1 MVVEIINIKKC
12 LVISAEI
19 TNVVVANGRNYTT
32 TQDILVSSSKQF
44 GRSLVAL
51 LPRVVVTVC
60 QNKEARPLFIPI
72 H

>member
-32 TQDILVSSSKQF
+32 TQDIKAS
-44 GRSLVAL
+44 
-51 LPRVVVTVC
+51 
-60 QNKEARPLFIPI
+60 QNNGSAEPTK
-72 H
+72 